1 MNYNYNPYQMYGNM
15 YPQQMNFQPQP
26 QGQPRQRA
34 FAEYLLVNSVDEVK
48 NYIMNANS
56 TIIFKDVNAKI
67 IYEKKAD
74 SQGLS
79 EIKAYQEIDMNAK
92 QQPNQYVTFEAL
104 NSVINDFN
112 TKINYLSQEIGKSN
126 TKPNNPFRAKME
138 EEVE

>member
-1 MNYNYNPYQMYGNM
+1 MNYNPYQMYGNP
-15 YPQQMNFQPQP
+15 YPQQMNFQP

-104 NSVINDFN
+104 NSVINQFN
-112 TKINYLSQEIGKSN
+112 QQLTNLSQDFEKRIGAK
-126 TKPNNPFRAKME
+126 NNPLKSKN

>member
-15 YPQQMNFQPQP
+15 YPQQMNFQAQA
-26 QGQPRQRA
+26 QPRQRA

-79 EIKAYQEIDMNAK
+79 EIKAYQEIDLNAK
-92 QQPNQYVTFEAL
+92 QQPNQYVTVEAL

-112 TKINYLSQEIGKSN
+112 SKINYLSQEIGKSN
-126 TKPNNPFRAKME
+126 TKPNNPFRAKTE
-138 EEVE
+138 EEDD

>member
-1 MNYNYNPYQMYGNM
+1 MNYNYNPYQMYGNP
-15 YPQQMNFQPQP
+15 YPQQMNFQPQA
-26 QGQPRQRA
+26 QPRQRA

-67 IYEKKAD
+67 IYEKKSD

-79 EIKAYQEIDMNAK
+79 EIKAYQEIDLNAK
-92 QQPNQYVTFEAL
+92 QQPNQYVTVEAL

-112 TKINYLSQEIGKSN
+112 SKINYLSQEIGKSN
-126 TKPNNPFRAKME
+126 TKPNNPFRAKTE
-138 EEVE
+138 EEDD

>member
-1 MNYNYNPYQMYGNM
+1 MNYNYNPYQMYGNP
-15 YPQQMNFQPQP
+15 YPQQMNFQAQS
-26 QGQPRQRA
+26 QPRQRA

-79 EIKAYQEIDMNAK
+79 EIKAYQEIDLNAK
-92 QQPNQYVTFEAL
+92 QQPNQYVTVEAL
-104 NSVINDFN
+104 NSVVNDFN
-112 TKINYLSQEIGKSN
+112 TKFNYLSQEIGKSN
-126 TKPNNPFRAKME
+126 TKPNNPFKAKME
-138 EEVE
+138 EGDE

>member
-1 MNYNYNPYQMYGNM
+1 MNYNYNPYQMYGTP
-15 YPQQMNFQPQP
+15 YPQQMNFQA

-92 QQPNQYVTFEAL
+92 QQPNQYVTVEAL

-112 TKINYLSQEIGKSN
+112 SKINYLSQEIGKTN
-126 TKPNNPFRAKME
+126 TKPNNPFKTKME